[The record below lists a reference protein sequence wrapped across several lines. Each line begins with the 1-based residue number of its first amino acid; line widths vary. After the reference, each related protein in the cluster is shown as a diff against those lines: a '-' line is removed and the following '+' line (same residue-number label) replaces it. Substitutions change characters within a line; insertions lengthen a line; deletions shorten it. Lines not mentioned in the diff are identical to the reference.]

1 MKMIVDVQTDQVLG
15 VHIAG
20 PDAPEIIQVA
30 AVAVKAKLTRAQWDE
45 TCAVHPTVA
54 EELVLMGEPV
64 SHDNE
69 APA

>member
-1 MKMIVDVQTDQVLG
+1 MKMIVDVKTDQVLG

-30 AVAVKAKLTRAQWDE
+30 AVAVKAKLTKAQWDA
-45 TCAVHPTVA
+45 TCAVHPTAA
-54 EELVLMGEPV
+54 EELVLMGEAV